1 MLDMMSNLL
10 AERHSCRILHRW
22 HSTAVLARANR
33 GEESHRRAKLQHAIY
48 KSTKLLKLK
57 ETQSVAQSMKKWW
70 KFMLND
76 CNKEAKLNMACR
88 RIYSY
93 FSALAKANTNQAF
106 LRMSKCTYLCAS

>member
-1 MLDMMSNLL
+1 MVRLGT
-10 AERHSCRILHRW
+10 SCLSAIIIVGSCWATLSSW
-22 HSTAVLARANR
+22 ENIST
-33 GEESHRRAKLQHAIY
+33 LQHAIY

-76 CNKEAKLNMACR
+76 RNKEAKLNMACR

-93 FSALAKANTNQAF
+93 FSALAKANTNQVF
-106 LRMSKCTYLCAS
+106 SHENTLVICS